1 MLGLTQRIKIT
12 QVHCGHPSLLR
23 APAQAPSKVIRCAAN
38 TSGAVTQSEQPP
50 TGSHHKLSAMLG
62 AHTQGCPQGN
72 HSSPTL
78 EERCLAAP
86 RRHRKGHARESDHRS
101 RTARGRYDTHNSQ
114 KTSAGTTPRAQAA
127 RSVHTPQRLPGR
139 RPTRVQE
146 EETHPDRPTAITMR
160 STRRV
165 RNFLRPHALHACTC
179 GLGNARNYLYKW
191 TNWTVKHRNRPAAPS
206 PTHGPKLGRTGLTD

>member
-86 RRHRKGHARESDHRS
+86 RRHRKGHARESAAAQRGAGMTPTTVKRPLRAQPHAHRLL
-101 RTARGRYDTHNSQ
+101 GQ
-114 KTSAGTTPRAQAA
+114 FTPR
-127 RSVHTPQRLPGR
+127 SGSPGGGR
-139 RPTRVQE
+139 RGCKRRRRIQTAPRRSPCARRAASEIFRDRMHYTRAHAALAMHATICTNGQ
-146 EETHPDRPTAITMR
+146 TGPSNTGTGLQP
-160 STRRV
+160 
-165 RNFLRPHALHACTC
+165 PALHTDP
-179 GLGNARNYLYKW
+179 
-191 TNWTVKHRNRPAAPS
+191 NWD
-206 PTHGPKLGRTGLTD
+206 GQD